1 MLDHEGGLLLVTG
14 IHPDLVVAR
23 ESVHETKDLVVRGGI
38 YYKVDP
44 RQGKTV
50 FWAGSID
57 VSEVNAESSFA
68 IFLFDE
74 NHINQP
80 IGVIYFPD
88 SSGLEEFADFFI
100 DRFLSLWGEGYS
112 FLFDRFEGGADI

>member
-1 MLDHEGGLLLVTG
+1 MIRGDH
-14 IHPDLVVAR
+14 IVVAR
-23 ESVHETKDLVVRGGI
+23 ESLHEAKDLVIRGGI

-44 RQGKTV
+44 RQGKAV

-57 VSEVNAESSFA
+57 VSEVNAESSFS

-74 NHINQP
+74 NHINLP

-88 SSGLEEFADFFI
+88 SSGLEEFDDFFI
-100 DRFLSLWGEGYS
+100 DRFLSL
-112 FLFDRFEGGADI
+112 